1 MRTPL
6 LLRSR
11 FSRAPLVRREDAMA
25 VTSTA
30 LRPLPAGRF
39 ARAGSAGSNHDYAV
53 RRRMRIWP
61 VGFVFTT
68 AVVMV
73 YAGIGLLI
81 WWFFV
86 R

>member
-25 VTSTA
+25 VSSAA

-39 ARAGSAGSNHDYAV
+39 ARADPAGSNHDEAV
-53 RRRMRIWP
+53 GTRMRIWP
-61 VGFVFTT
+61 VGFIFTT

-81 WWFFV
+81 WWLFV